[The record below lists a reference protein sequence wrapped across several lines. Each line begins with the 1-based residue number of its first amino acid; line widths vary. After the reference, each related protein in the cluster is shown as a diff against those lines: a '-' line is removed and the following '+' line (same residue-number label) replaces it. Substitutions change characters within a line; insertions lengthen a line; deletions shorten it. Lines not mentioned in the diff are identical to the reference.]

1 MVKSTGNPAEDAAG
15 ATAPVAPRALRET
28 AINEARRMLIL
39 DAARSAFLEL
49 GLDGASLR
57 EIAKRAGYT
66 PGAIYSYFSSRE
78 DIYAALLGESLERL
92 KQCVDGAAA
101 GDGSPVPDTPVA
113 ASAVLRARALAFFIF
128 YRDNPQDMD
137 LGFYLFNGARPRG
150 LTPELNQQ
158 LNGQLLATLRPM
170 QEMLAALGLPAVEAE
185 AETTAIFAH
194 AVGLLML
201 NNTGRIRLFQQDALA
216 LFEHYLDALQTRLV
230 ARN

>member
-1 MVKSTGNPAEDAAG
+1 MAKSTGKSAGDAAG
-15 ATAPVAPRALRET
+15 ASAPVAPRTLRET
-28 AINEARRMLIL
+28 AINEARRSLIL

-101 GDGSPVPDTPVA
+101 ADKAAGTGAPAA
-113 ASAVLRARALAFFIF
+113 ASTLLRARALAFFTF
-128 YRDNPQDMD
+128 YRDHPQDMD

-158 LNGQLLATLRPM
+158 LNGQLLATLQPM
-170 QEMLAALGLPAVEAE
+170 QAMLATLGLPPAEAE

-201 NNTGRIRLFQQDALA
+201 NNTGRIRLFRQDALA
-216 LFEHYLDALQTRLV
+216 LFERYLDALQARLV